1 MIVGLD
7 LWHWPL
13 PVPLLFM
20 AAGIAV
26 AVLVGALAA
35 ARRRSKDPQGAAGV
49 LLGTACAAGLLLMF
63 CNMMYK
69 VPFNGDILVDEE
81 GNVVHQVLQVIPTG
95 TPEWLQKGVFILVAV
110 AAVEFLYVV
119 VLTAIAALRPA
130 KAAKHAATSG

>member
-20 AAGIAV
+20 VAGIAL
-26 AVLVGALAA
+26 AVLVGAITA
-35 ARRRSKDPQGAAGV
+35 ARRRSKDPQGAAAV

-63 CNMMYK
+63 CNTMYK
-69 VPFNGDILVDEE
+69 VPFSGDILVDEE

-95 TPEWLQKGVFILVAV
+95 TPEWLQRGVFTLVAV

-130 KAAKHAATSG
+130 KSAKHAATSG

>member
-1 MIVGLD
+1 MIAGLD

-20 AAGIAV
+20 VAGIAV
-26 AVLVGALAA
+26 AVLVGAIAA
-35 ARRRSKDPQGAAGV
+35 ARRRSKDPQGAAEV

-63 CNMMYK
+63 CNTMYK

-95 TPEWLQKGVFILVAV
+95 APEWLQKGVFSLVAV

-130 KAAKHAATSG
+130 KPAKHPATSG